1 MGKIIE
7 LLKVGPVFQYF
18 GRVFTKDREGR
29 YPSSSNLKIMHG
41 INRISIVMFGIAL
54 IVMVVRYFTR

>member
-18 GRVFTKDREGR
+18 GRVFAKDKEGK

-41 INRISIVMFGIAL
+41 INRISIIMFVIAL
-54 IVMVVRYFTR
+54 IVMAVRYFTR

>member
-1 MGKIIE
+1 MGKFVE

-18 GRVFTKDREGR
+18 GRVFTKDNGGK

-41 INRISIVMFGIAL
+41 INRISIIMFALAL
-54 IVMVVRYFTR
+54 IVMAVRYFTR